1 VAHASTAAG
10 AGRGRVGL
18 AGEPVGRLK
27 RARKENRRGKLCSP
41 REEASGEHTGEEKAA
56 VKEFID
62 GGGSGGAP
70 AGGDPCST
78 RCVIPVTASPGQQ
91 ASRED
96 TIAFGEGKDRATK
109 YSTDGV
115 RRRGDAEAAA
125 PMGLVLECVC
135 WCAAGAKGSAGAR
148 ARA

>member
-1 VAHASTAAG
+1 LLT
-10 AGRGRVGL
+10 
-18 AGEPVGRLK
+18 
-27 RARKENRRGKLCSP
+27 
-41 REEASGEHTGEEKAA
+41 TGEEKAA
-56 VKEFID
+56 VKEFVD
-62 GGGSGGAP
+62 SGGSGGAP
-70 AGGDPCST
+70 AAGDPCSR
-78 RCVIPVTASPGQQ
+78 RCAILVTASPGQP

-96 TIAFGEGKDRATK
+96 MIAFGEGKDRATE

-135 WCAAGAKGSAGAR
+135 WCAAGAKGSAGPR